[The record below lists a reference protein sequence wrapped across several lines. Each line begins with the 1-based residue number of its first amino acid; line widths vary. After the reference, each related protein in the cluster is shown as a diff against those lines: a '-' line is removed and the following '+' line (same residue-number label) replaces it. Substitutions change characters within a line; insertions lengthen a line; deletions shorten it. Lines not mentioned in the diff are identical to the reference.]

1 MRQLGLLAMRHL
13 IKSRGCVMRLI
24 ICTIAFVG
32 VVGTAFALP
41 PIDVAEGEI
50 RCESPGAVVV
60 NVAGQDYAVN
70 AIARWRYPP
79 IELIWKDADIDQLVT
94 RGLTLCDV
102 EPLTK

>member
-1 MRQLGLLAMRHL
+1 MLFR
-13 IKSRGCVMRLI
+13 S
-24 ICTIAFVG
+24 IAFVG

-50 RCESPGAVVV
+50 RCESPGAVVI

-79 IELIWKDADIDQLVT
+79 IELIWKDADVDQLVS
-94 RGLTLCDV
+94 RGLTLCDL
-102 EPLTK
+102 ETITE